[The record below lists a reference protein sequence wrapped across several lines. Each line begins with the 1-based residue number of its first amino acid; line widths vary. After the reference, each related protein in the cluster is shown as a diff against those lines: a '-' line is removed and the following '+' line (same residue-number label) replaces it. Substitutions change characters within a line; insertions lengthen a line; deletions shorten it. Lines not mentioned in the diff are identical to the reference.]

1 MWLQLK
7 AYNQYIAQAI
17 RYNKTSF
24 ETFLVILTKHNI
36 SKIQRL
42 GKRTFVRTPE
52 NNFLR
57 NRRKMNFSIFHI
69 IYFSD
74 AKISNCF
81 PIN

>member
-42 GKRTFVRTPE
+42 EKGPLLEHLKTTF
-52 NNFLR
+52 
-57 NRRKMNFSIFHI
+57 
-69 IYFSD
+69 
-74 AKISNCF
+74 
-81 PIN
+81 